1 MNPHVR
7 SFSTPQRI
15 SINPSIIWYQVVVD
29 NYADNAYHVPYAHKA
44 LGSNLDLGSYQATL
58 HDGFSIQVFIYTRR
72 GSLASW

>member
-1 MNPHVR
+1 M
-7 SFSTPQRI
+7 
-15 SINPSIIWYQVVVD
+15 VVD